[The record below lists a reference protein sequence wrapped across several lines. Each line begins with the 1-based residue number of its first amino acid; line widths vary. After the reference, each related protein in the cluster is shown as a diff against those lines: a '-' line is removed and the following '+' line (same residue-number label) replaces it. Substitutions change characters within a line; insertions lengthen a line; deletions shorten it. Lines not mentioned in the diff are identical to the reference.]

1 MVSKPLLFFHRGKEK
16 IIHTAFFFFLIQ
28 GVEEN
33 SLFYVVLMLILA
45 FTQVNS
51 KMFIS
56 SRTRDQKKVK
66 DKKEKVVALQELT
79 M

>member
-1 MVSKPLLFFHRGKEK
+1 MVSKQRKGKSFVQLFLV
-16 IIHTAFFFFLIQ
+16 FFLIQ

-33 SLFYVVLMLILA
+33 SLFYIVLMLILA

-51 KMFIS
+51 EMFIS

>member
-1 MVSKPLLFFHRGKEK
+1 MVSKQRKGKSFVQLFLV
-16 IIHTAFFFFLIQ
+16 FFLIQ

-33 SLFYVVLMLILA
+33 SLFYIVLMLILA

-51 KMFIS
+51 EMFIS
-56 SRTRDQKKVK
+56 SRTGDQKKVK

>member
-1 MVSKPLLFFHRGKEK
+1 MVSKQRKGKSFVQLFLV
-16 IIHTAFFFFLIQ
+16 FFFLIQ

-33 SLFYVVLMLILA
+33 SLFYIVLMLILA

-51 KMFIS
+51 EMFIS

>member
-1 MVSKPLLFFHRGKEK
+1 MVSKQRKGKSFVQLFLV
-16 IIHTAFFFFLIQ
+16 FFLIQ

-33 SLFYVVLMLILA
+33 SLFYIVLMLILA

-51 KMFIS
+51 EMFIS
-56 SRTRDQKKVK
+56 SRTGDQKKVK
-66 DKKEKVVALQELT
+66 DKKEKVVTLQELT

>member
-1 MVSKPLLFFHRGKEK
+1 M
-16 IIHTAFFFFLIQ
+16 
-28 GVEEN
+28 EEN
-33 SLFYVVLMLILA
+33 ILFYVVSMIIFA
-45 FTQVNS
+45 FIQVNS
-51 KMFIS
+51 EMFIS